1 MPAVAVV
8 LQEKRCAAKYRNE
21 YLRRV
26 ATFHFCLISKSDPR
40 LSAGETMSHIAQRR
54 FLSNGL
60 SSHSRSRR
68 WRMSVRRRRAVG
80 SRVDGADTTAE
91 DGGDISVR
99 NFIAVGVN
107 LRLED
112 SLRQSWRR

>member
-1 MPAVAVV
+1 
-8 LQEKRCAAKYRNE
+8 
-21 YLRRV
+21 
-26 ATFHFCLISKSDPR
+26 
-40 LSAGETMSHIAQRR
+40 
-54 FLSNGL
+54 
-60 SSHSRSRR
+60 
-68 WRMSVRRRRAVG
+68 MSVRRRRAVG